1 MDAKQFIFKVDE
13 MRKAQKEYFKKRDS
27 YCLATAKR
35 LEKEVDDQLESLKEE
50 ILCGPRLF

>member
-13 MRKAQKEYFKKRDS
+13 MRKAQKDYFKKRDS

-35 LEKEVDDQLESLKEE
+35 LEKEVDDQLVVLIEE
-50 ILCGPRLF
+50 IQCGPRLF

>member
-13 MRKAQKEYFKKRDS
+13 MRKAQKDYFRKRDS

-35 LEKEVDDQLESLKEE
+35 LEKEVDDQLETLKEE

>member
-13 MRKAQKEYFKKRDS
+13 MRKAQKDYFRKRDS

-35 LEKEVDDQLESLKEE
+35 LEKEVDDQLVVLIEE
-50 ILCGPRLF
+50 IQCGPRLF